1 MSAASF
7 ADSANAAAPLARLSG
22 SFGAVETIR
31 RSSDTGAAN
40 PFYLDKPVTD
50 CDHVTLELSVTERS
64 GWCGANYYIYVRDAA
79 GDWHHTGVFRL
90 REENVNGQPYTYEID
105 LDKRETFTAIA
116 LWPADK
122 GVDCIGDFHFSVY
135 VDPAC
140 VTEYSN
146 AIPKPYY
153 QDGNV
158 SYEPIEIH
166 FATTPYGESKCS
178 LNGLFGWLVL
188 AEYMRE
194 FDPWHHHS
202 GGNPPPPPPPGGNPP
217 PPPPPGGIPP
227 PGGNP
232 PSGGNPLPLPGGA
245 VQPPSGS

>member
-122 GVDCIGDFHFSVY
+122 GVDCIGDFYFSVY

-166 FATTPYGESKCS
+166 FATTPYGEQECS

-188 AEYMRE
+188 AAGRQ
-194 FDPWHHHS
+194 S
-202 GGNPPPPPPPGGNPP
+202 SAST
-217 PPPPPGGIPP
+217 
-227 PGGNP
+227 
-232 PSGGNPLPLPGGA
+232 PSGWESSIWRES
-245 VQPPSGS
+245 PSGRKSPSGRESAAPAGRSCSAAFRELNSLESIILPTC

>member
-105 LDKRETFTAIA
+105 LDNIDFPSG
-116 LWPADK
+116 LLPDK
-122 GVDCIGDFHFSVY
+122 
-135 VDPAC
+135 
-140 VTEYSN
+140 
-146 AIPKPYY
+146 
-153 QDGNV
+153 DGNV
-158 SYEPIEIH
+158 TIEDVAMKESDLENGDNRQDREKTNKMRLFMVIH
-166 FATTPYGESKCS
+166 LYGTTFVCLQIYDFFTMFVE
-178 LNGLFGWLVL
+178 
-188 AEYMRE
+188 
-194 FDPWHHHS
+194 
-202 GGNPPPPPPPGGNPP
+202 
-217 PPPPPGGIPP
+217 
-227 PGGNP
+227 
-232 PSGGNPLPLPGGA
+232 
-245 VQPPSGS
+245 